1 MITILPFNK
10 VVIRKYRNYIMRLS
24 SVLKNDFKQKKV
36 HLKKGHKEVKQWEN
50 DLKRKEFDYL
60 IKHNEIKS
68 EYHNK

>member
-1 MITILPFNK
+1 
-10 VVIRKYRNYIMRLS
+10 MRLS
-24 SVLKNDFKQKKV
+24 SVLKNDFKQKKI